1 MATQLITLAVPIQKY
16 LQHYSPH
23 VLAQVQQM
31 LDEKRLA
38 QHILKK
44 YPTPHNIANDQALRE
59 YTQLI
64 KNQHMKKSA
73 PLSKVIY
80 DGKIQSVQRALG
92 LHSYV
97 SRVQGG
103 KLKSKHEIRI
113 SNAFK
118 KAPEALLNMI
128 VVHEL
133 AHLNEKA
140 HNKAFYRLCEHM
152 LPDYHQ
158 LEFDMRL
165 YLVQLETTGS
175 LY

>member
-1 MATQLITLAVPIQKY
+1 MPIEKY
-16 LQHYSPH
+16 LRNYSPD
-23 VLAQVQQM
+23 LIKQVQTM
-31 LDEKRLA
+31 IDEKRLA
-38 QHILKK
+38 DFLLQK
-44 YPTPHNIANDQALRE
+44 YPQPHTIANDQALRE

-64 KNQHMKKSA
+64 KNQYMKKSG
-73 PLSKVIY
+73 PLSKVVY
-80 DGKIQSVQRALG
+80 DSSIQVIQNALG

-103 KLKSKHEIRI
+103 KLKNKNEIRV
-113 SNAFK
+113 ATVFK
-118 KAPEALLNMI
+118 KAPEAFLNMI

-133 AHLNEKA
+133 AHLSEKE
-140 HNKAFYRLCEHM
+140 HNIAFYRLCQHM

-175 LY
+175 IY